1 MKSIGELERRSAW
14 SGILKNPVLKP
25 LAMSAGL
32 VVIGLVAFMAVDAMG
47 AGLSTP
53 SAPSSTPPAAAEV
66 AMGEKV
72 AGATVKDHAPAAPA
86 AIKSTAGRTPT
97 ARAKS
102 DVSLT
107 KDATP
112 SLWRTGLALVGC
124 MALLFG
130 LAWWLKN
137 YARDGRRAPLGD
149 KLLKIRDVLNLGPKR
164 QVFVLSVEGR
174 TLVVGLADNRFT
186 LLTEMSTDDVVAPQK
201 TPDGGGRT
209 ATRSFEDELVE
220 LATSPTPAP
229 APSTVGVKTARAEA
243 CVASSDV
250 PSPARLKLEAEAA
263 KETTPPAEVAT
274 AFPFS
279 RAQVDRVPPKFRH
292 LLNGAEQGASA

>member
-1 MKSIGELERRSAW
+1 
-14 SGILKNPVLKP
+14 
-25 LAMSAGL
+25 
-32 VVIGLVAFMAVDAMG
+32 VA
-47 AGLSTP
+47 S
-53 SAPSSTPPAAAEV
+53 
-66 AMGEKV
+66 
-72 AGATVKDHAPAAPA
+72 
-86 AIKSTAGRTPT
+86 
-97 ARAKS
+97 
-102 DVSLT
+102 
-107 KDATP
+107 
-112 SLWRTGLALVGC
+112 
-124 MALLFG
+124 
-130 LAWWLKN
+130 KN

-164 QVFVLSVEGR
+164 RGLRVLSVEGPR
-174 TLVVGLADNRFT
+174 SPSDSPTTCFT

-229 APSTVGVKTARAEA
+229 APSTVGVKPARAEA

-292 LLNGAEQGASA
+292 L

>member
-25 LAMSAGL
+25 LALSAGL
-32 VVIGLVAFMAVDAMG
+32 VVIGFVAFMAVDAMG
-47 AGLSTP
+47 AGMTKSPPEAAPTQ
-53 SAPSSTPPAAAEV
+53 SAAIEV

-72 AGATVKDHAPAAPA
+72 AGATVNGLPGKA
-86 AIKSTAGRTPT
+86 SGV
-97 ARAKS
+97 AKS
-102 DVSLT
+102 AASRPASARTKAEVPIT
-107 KDATP
+107 KDSTP

-137 YARDGRRAPLGD
+137 HARDGRRAPIGD

-174 TLVVGLADNRFT
+174 TLVVGLADNQFT
-186 LLTEMSTDDVVAPQK
+186 LLTEMTSDEPATAPAPK
-201 TPDGGGRT
+201 KPDGGH
-209 ATRSFEDELVE
+209 RSDERAFEDELVA
-220 LATSPTPAP
+220 LATASAPGTAPTR
-229 APSTVGVKTARAEA
+229 TARAEA
-243 CVASSDV
+243 APTSSDA

-263 KETTPPAEVAT
+263 KDTVPSTPVAP

-279 RAQVDRVPPKFRH
+279 REQVDRVPPKFRH
-292 LLNGAEQGASA
+292 LLNGKEQGASA

>member
-25 LAMSAGL
+25 LALSAGL
-32 VVIGLVAFMAVDAMG
+32 VVIGFVAFMAVDAMG
-47 AGLSTP
+47 AGLTKP
-53 SAPSSTPPAAAEV
+53 PPELAPTPPTAAEV

-72 AGATVKDHAPAAPA
+72 AGATTNGLPGKGSGV
-86 AIKSTAGRTPT
+86 
-97 ARAKS
+97 AKS
-102 DVSLT
+102 AASRPASART
-107 KDATP
+107 KAEVPIAKDSTP

-137 YARDGRRAPLGD
+137 HARDGRRAPIGD

-174 TLVVGLADNRFT
+174 TLVVGLADNQFT
-186 LLTEMSTDDVVAPQK
+186 LLTEMTCDEPAPAPK
-201 TPDGGGRT
+201 KPDGGR
-209 ATRSFEDELVE
+209 ASDERAFEDELVA
-220 LATSPTPAP
+220 LATASTPTASSAP
-229 APSTVGVKTARAEA
+229 TRTPRAESA
-243 CVASSDV
+243 PTTSDA

-263 KETTPPAEVAT
+263 KESTPNTPVAP
-274 AFPFS
+274 AFPFN
-279 RAQVDRVPPKFRH
+279 REQIDRVPPKFRH